1 MTRKRTRET
10 SSFEMTPLV
19 DVVFLLLIFFMVSSV
34 FKKEELALMLDLP
47 GTEAA
52 DDKKQAKTLVIE
64 LDQAQVAINGAKML
78 LKDVDGLLS
87 GVGDKRS
94 PVDLRVDSAVTYD
107 RVMKLID
114 KLKQYG
120 LTNLSLVSDSAD

>member
-1 MTRKRTRET
+1 MKKRSREM
-10 SSFEMTPLV
+10 SPIEMTPLV

-34 FKKEELALMLDLP
+34 FKKEELALLLNLP

-52 DDKKQAKTLVIE
+52 EDKKQTKTLVIE
-64 LDQAQVAINGAKML
+64 LDKVQVAFNGRKMM
-78 LKDVDGLLS
+78 LKEIDGVLE
-87 GVGDKRS
+87 GVKDKNS

-120 LTNLSLVSDSAD
+120 LTNLSLVSESAK

>member
-1 MTRKRTRET
+1 MSKKRAREV
-10 SSFEMTPLV
+10 SAFEMTPLV

-52 DDKKQAKTLVIE
+52 ENKKRTKTLVIE
-64 LDQAQVAINGAKML
+64 LNSAQVAINGTKML
-78 LKDVDGLLS
+78 LKDVDGLLG
-87 GVGDKRS
+87 GVQDKNA

-120 LTNLSLVSDSAD
+120 LTNLSLVSESGD

>member
-1 MTRKRTRET
+1 MKKRTREV
-10 SSFEMTPLV
+10 SAFEMTPLV

-34 FKKEELALMLDLP
+34 FKKEELALLLNLP

-52 DDKKQAKTLVIE
+52 EDKKETKTLVIE
-64 LDQAQVAINGAKML
+64 LDRLQVAVNGSKMM
-78 LKDVDGLLS
+78 LKDIDGLLE
-87 GVGDKRS
+87 GVKNKES
-94 PVDLRVDSAVTYD
+94 PVDLRVDSEVTYE

-120 LTNLSLVSDSAD
+120 LTNLSLVSESAK

>member
-1 MTRKRTRET
+1 MKKRTREV
-10 SSFEMTPLV
+10 SAFEMTPLV

-34 FKKEELALMLDLP
+34 FKKEELALLLNLP

-52 DDKKQAKTLVIE
+52 ENKKQTKTLVIE
-64 LDQAQVAINGAKML
+64 LDHLQVAVNGAKMM
-78 LKDVDGLLS
+78 LKDIDGLLK
-87 GVGDKRS
+87 GIEDKES
-94 PVDLRVDSAVTYD
+94 PVDLRVDSKVTYE

-120 LTNLSLVSDSAD
+120 LTNLSLVSETAD

>member
-1 MTRKRTRET
+1 MGKKRIREV
-10 SSFEMTPLV
+10 SAFEMTPLV

-52 DDKKQAKTLVIE
+52 EDKKKTKSLVIE
-64 LDQAQVAINGAKML
+64 LDPAQVAVNGAKML
-78 LKDVDGLLS
+78 LKDIDGLLE
-87 GVGDKRS
+87 GVQDKRS

-120 LTNLSLVSDSAD
+120 LTNLSLVSESEN

>member
-1 MTRKRTRET
+1 MKKRSREM
-10 SSFEMTPLV
+10 SPIEMTPLV

-34 FKKEELALMLDLP
+34 FKKDELALLLNLP

-52 DDKKQAKTLVIE
+52 DDKKQSQTLVIE
-64 LDQAQVAINGAKML
+64 LDKIQVAVNGKKMM
-78 LKDVDGLLS
+78 LKDMDGPLK
-87 GVGDKRS
+87 GVKDKNS

-120 LTNLSLVSDSAD
+120 LTNLSLVSEPVK

>member
-1 MTRKRTRET
+1 MGKKRTREA
-10 SSFEMTPLV
+10 SAFEMTPLV

-52 DDKKQAKTLVIE
+52 ENKKPTKTMVIE
-64 LDQAQVAINGAKML
+64 LNQVEVAVNGAKMM
-78 LKDVDGLLS
+78 LKDMDGILK
-87 GVGDKRS
+87 GVKDRNS
-94 PVDLRVDSAVTYD
+94 PVDLRVDSSVTYD

-114 KLKQYG
+114 KLKEYG
-120 LTNLSLVSDSAD
+120 LTNLSLVSDSEK

>member
-1 MTRKRTRET
+1 M
-10 SSFEMTPLV
+10 SPIEMTPLV

-34 FKKEELALMLDLP
+34 FKKDELALLLNLP

-52 DDKKQAKTLVIE
+52 DEKKQTKTLVIE
-64 LDQAQVAINGAKML
+64 LDKVQVAVNGTKMM
-78 LKDVDGLLS
+78 LKDIDGLLK
-87 GVGDKRS
+87 GIKDKNS
-94 PVDLRVDSAVTYD
+94 PVDLRVDSSVTYD

-120 LTNLSLVSDSAD
+120 LTNLSLVSEPAQ

>member
-1 MTRKRTRET
+1 MKKRTRE
-10 SSFEMTPLV
+10 SSAFEMTPLV

-34 FKKEELALMLDLP
+34 FKKEELALLLNLP

-52 DDKKQAKTLVIE
+52 EDKKQTKTLVIE
-64 LDQAQVAINGAKML
+64 LDRLQVAVNGTKMML
-78 LKDVDGLLS
+78 RDIDGLLN
-87 GVGDKRS
+87 GVENKES
-94 PVDLRVDSAVTYD
+94 PVDLRVDAEVTYS

-120 LTNLSLVSDSAD
+120 LTNLSLVSESEK